1 MLNFLVTRLD
11 NESNYSMKKAILC
24 YKIDGADVCRCLSKD
39 LSTFLHPNGPLCK
52 LLSPFLPVLCEK
64 VLFRTE
70 FRLNLNWSHMG

>member
-39 LSTFLHPNGPLCK
+39 LSTFLHLDCPVCK
-52 LLSPFLPVLCEK
+52 AMSPFLPVHSEK
-64 VLFRTE
+64 SHFLFR
-70 FRLNLNWSHMG
+70 